1 MTSSSEELF
10 ELRRERLRI
19 DHVRLARDDPT
30 FRLRDARGDRDCRF
44 LEEVTSAAPVIVV
57 AVKCFASFEASGAF
71 SARSDGGGASLGLAV
86 QCDGGPQAVMSSGNH
101 LVDCGTVPSKDDR
114 AVLRHHFAG
123 CCVRSHVPQEQVC
136 ERRGERRLANLPTN

>member
-71 SARSDGGGASLGLAV
+71 SARSTVARRRWLG
-86 QCDGGPQAVMSSGNH
+86 CPMSRED
-101 LVDCGTVPSKDDR
+101 LKR
-114 AVLRHHFAG
+114 
-123 CCVRSHVPQEQVC
+123 
-136 ERRGERRLANLPTN
+136 